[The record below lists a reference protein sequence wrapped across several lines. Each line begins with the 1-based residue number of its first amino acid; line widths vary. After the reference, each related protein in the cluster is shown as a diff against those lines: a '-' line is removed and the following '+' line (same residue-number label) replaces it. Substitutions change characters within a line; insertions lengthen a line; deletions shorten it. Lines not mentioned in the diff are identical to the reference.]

1 MSTIRALLFG
11 VPQGLVLGPLLY
23 ILYTSELEQVVAQH
37 DMRLHQYADDSQVYI
52 SVAISDTTIAM
63 YRFTACVSD
72 IQLLDASEQ
81 TTTQTNQD
89 ASHLVGLWSVNETGQ
104 HL

>member
-11 VPQGLVLGPLLY
+11 VPQGSVLGPLLY
-23 ILYTSELEQVVAQH
+23 ILYTSELEQMVAQH

-52 SVAISDTTIAM
+52 SVAISDTTIVM
-63 YRFTACVSD
+63 YRFTSCVID

-81 TTTQTNQD
+81 TTTQPNQD

-104 HL
+104 HF